1 MIEGRGRFRLAQGRA
16 PALTKRNGPAP
27 RHPCP
32 PPRPRLLTPVNV
44 EDPKRDQGGPARF
57 QAEAAM
63 WTAFLAR
70 FLRRLIRDGHLAVSI
85 GGGPEMTFGN
95 GRGQKVTVRIRD
107 RATLRRLVMDP
118 ELTVGE
124 CYVDGALVIEGDDV
138 QGLLGI
144 IARNGGQSAQLAF
157 PARIMAVLRH
167 VRRRLDQSN
176 PEAGA
181 RRNVAHHYDLTPAI
195 YDLFLDAD
203 RQYSCAYFTD
213 TGLSLDAAQAAKKA
227 HIARKLLISPGMR
240 VLEIGCG
247 WGGLALTLARDHGA
261 QVTGITLSQEQL
273 AVARARAR
281 AAGLADRVTF
291 ELTDYRAIGGR
302 FDRIVSVGMFEHVGA
317 PNFGAFFDVVRDRL
331 TEDGVALI
339 HTIGRTA
346 PPNATNPWIARYIF
360 PGGYVPS
367 LSEVAGAIEESRLRV
382 GDIECLR
389 LHYAMT
395 LRCWFDRFSAQADA
409 AAALKGDRFVRMW
422 RYYLAASEQTFRHG
436 PQDVFQFQLC
446 RRPDAVPITRDYLY
460 APAGQGLAQ
469 AAE

>member
-1 MIEGRGRFRLAQGRA
+1 
-16 PALTKRNGPAP
+16 
-27 RHPCP
+27 
-32 PPRPRLLTPVNV
+32 
-44 EDPKRDQGGPARF
+44 
-57 QAEAAM
+57 M
-63 WTAFLAR
+63 WTALFER
-70 FLRRLIRDGHLAVSI
+70 FLHRLIRDGHLVLSI
-85 GGGPEMTFGN
+85 GGGPAMTFGN
-95 GRGQKVTVRIRD
+95 GEGPKVTVRIKD
-107 RATLRRLVMDP
+107 QSTALRLMLDP
-118 ELTVGE
+118 ELALGE
-124 CYVDGALVIEGDDV
+124 TYMNGSLSIDGDDL
-138 QGLLGI
+138 QGLLAI
-144 IARNGGQSAQLAF
+144 VVRNSVQTNALSV
-157 PARIMAVLRH
+157 PARVLAVSRH
-167 VRRRLDQSN
+167 IRRRLHQSN
-176 PEAGA
+176 PEARA

-195 YDLFLDAD
+195 YDLFLDTD
-203 RQYSCAYFTD
+203 RQYSCAYFAEEGD
-213 TGLSLDAAQAAKKA
+213 SLDVAQAAKKA

-247 WGGLALTLARDHGA
+247 WGGLALTLAREHGA

-273 AVARARAR
+273 AIARDRAK
-281 AAGLADRVTF
+281 AAGLADRVSF
-291 ELTDYRAIGGR
+291 ELMDYRAMGGQ

-317 PNFGAFFDVVRDRL
+317 PNFETFFNVVRDRL

-367 LSEVAGAIEESRLRV
+367 LSEVAGAIQDTGLRI

-395 LRCWFDRFSAQADA
+395 LRCWFDRFSSKAEV
-409 AAALKGDRFVRMW
+409 AAALQDERFVRMW

-460 APAGQGLAQ
+460 ATPVVQRLAQ